1 MVWEIVDITG
11 MSKKEVLEQVYPDE
25 LEYIFRKKRE
35 KEIQRYEGYQHLM
48 IAVAA
53 GFGAETEDGESL
65 YKIYNQQLDEIIEEL
80 KGTREYEGEKKYT
93 PEDIDREL
101 EKLKGLQEII
111 NQTQAKKKRPG
122 KG

>member
-1 MVWEIVDITG
+1 

-35 KEIQRYEGYQHLM
+35 KEIQRYEGYRNVM
-48 IAVAA
+48 IAIAA

-80 KGTREYEGEKKYT
+80 KGTREYEGEKEYT
-93 PEDIDREL
+93 PEDIDKEL
-101 EKLKGLQEII
+101 DKLRGLQGII
-111 NQTQAKKKRPG
+111 NRTQAKKKRPG

>member
-1 MVWEIVDITG
+1 
-11 MSKKEVLEQVYPDE
+11 MSKNEVLEQVYPDE
-25 LEYIFRKKRE
+25 LEYIFKKKRE
-35 KEIQRYEGYQHLM
+35 KEIQRYECYRHMM
-48 IAVAA
+48 IAIAA

-101 EKLKGLQEII
+101 EKLKGLQGII
-111 NQTQAKKKRPG
+111 NQTQAKKRPG

>member
-1 MVWEIVDITG
+1 
-11 MSKKEVLEQVYPDE
+11 MSKNEVLEQVYPDE

-35 KEIQRYEGYQHLM
+35 KEIQRYEGYRHMM
-48 IAVAA
+48 IAIAA